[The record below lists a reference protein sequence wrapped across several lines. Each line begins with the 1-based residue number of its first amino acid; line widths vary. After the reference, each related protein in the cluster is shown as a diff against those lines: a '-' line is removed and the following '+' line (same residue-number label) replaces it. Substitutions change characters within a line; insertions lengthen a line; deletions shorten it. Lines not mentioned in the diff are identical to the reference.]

1 MKITRLFKDFF
12 ESEKAGGLI
21 LIACTLISLGLAN
34 SYLGENYQH
43 FWHAEIGE
51 RPIEFWINDGLMTVF
66 FLLIGL
72 EIEREIYIGELSSI
86 KNALLP
92 ISAAIGGMIIPAL
105 IHYGFNHGTPFQNGI
120 GIPMA
125 TDIAFALGILSLLGN
140 KVPTSIKIFLTALA
154 IIDDLGAIIII
165 AVFYSKSFLLEYFGL
180 AMLLFGAMLVLNR
193 LKVHKIWIYLVL
205 GGLMWYCM
213 LHSGIH
219 ATITG
224 ILLAF
229 AIPFG
234 TGGKKSPS
242 YILQHRLHRP
252 VAFIILPLFAL
263 ANTGIIIPE
272 NWSEGLVST
281 NSLGISA
288 GLIFGKP
295 VGIVMFSILS
305 VAVGLCT
312 LPGGIRKRDLIG
324 VGFLAGIGF
333 TMSIF
338 ITLLAFDEA
347 DIITHSK
354 IAVFAASL
362 IAGFLGF
369 IILKIT
375 LPNKIEEEEEVILD
389 LSE

>member
-1 MKITRLFKDFF
+1 MKITRLLKEFI

-34 SYLGENYQH
+34 SYVGEHYQH
-43 FWHAEIGE
+43 FWHAEVGG

-72 EIEREIYIGELSSI
+72 EIEREVYIGELSNL

-92 ISAAIGGMIIPAL
+92 ISAAIGGIVVPAL
-105 IHYGFNHGTPFQNGI
+105 IHFGFNYGTPYQNGI

-125 TDIAFALGILSLLGN
+125 TDIAFALGVLSLLGN

-165 AVFYSKSFLLEYFGL
+165 AIFYSKGFSIGYFGF
-180 AMLLFGAMLVLNR
+180 AMFIFGAMLVLNR
-193 LKVHKIWIYLVL
+193 LKVHKIWIYLIL

-234 TGGKKSPS
+234 DGGKKSPS
-242 YILQHRLHRP
+242 YNLQHQLHWL

-263 ANTGIIIPE
+263 ANTGIMIPD
-272 NWSEGLVST
+272 NWTEGLVST
-281 NSLGISA
+281 NSLGILA
-288 GLIFGKP
+288 GLIIGKP
-295 VGIVMFSILS
+295 IGIVIFSILS
-305 VAVGLCT
+305 VAIGLSV
-312 LPGGIRKRDLIG
+312 LPSDIRKIHLIG
-324 VGFLAGIGF
+324 VGFLSGIGF

-347 DIITHSK
+347 NIITNSK
-354 IAVFAASL
+354 IAVFAASM
-362 IAGFLGF
+362 IAGLLGF
-369 IILKIT
+369 MILKIT
-375 LPNKIEEEEEVILD
+375 LPNNIEEVEILD
-389 LSE
+389 PSE

>member
-1 MKITRLFKDFF
+1 M
-12 ESEKAGGLI
+12 
-21 LIACTLISLGLAN
+21 IACTLFSLGIAN
-34 SYLGENYQH
+34 SYLGAHYQH
-43 FWHAEIGE
+43 FWHTEIGE

-72 EIEREIYIGELSSI
+72 EIEREVYIGELSKL

-92 ISAAIGGMIIPAL
+92 ISAAAGGMVVPAL
-105 IHYGFNHGTPFQNGI
+105 IHLGFNHGTIYQNGI

-125 TDIAFALGILSLLGN
+125 TDIAFSLGILSLLGN

-154 IIDDLGAIIII
+154 IIDDLGAIIVI
-165 AVFYSKSFLLEYFGL
+165 ALFYSKGFSMGYFGF
-180 AMLLFGAMLVLNR
+180 AMLIFGAMIVLNR
-193 LKVHKIWIYLVL
+193 LKVHKVWVYLIL

-213 LHSGIH
+213 LNSGIH

-234 TGGKKSPS
+234 DGGKKSPS
-242 YILQHRLHRP
+242 YILQHQLHRP
-252 VAFIILPLFAL
+252 VAFVILPLFAL

-272 NWSEGLVST
+272 NWTEGLVST

-295 VGIVMFSILS
+295 IGIVTFSILS
-305 VAVGLCT
+305 VAIGLCA
-312 LPGGIRKRDLIG
+312 LPGEIRKRDLIG

-338 ITLLAFDEA
+338 ITLLAFNEA

-354 IAVFAASL
+354 IAVFMASM
-362 IAGFLGF
+362 IAGLLGYL
-369 IILKIT
+369 ILKLT
-375 LPNKIEEEEEVILD
+375 LSDKIAEEEILD
-389 LSE
+389 PIE

>member
-43 FWHAEIGE
+43 FWHSVIGG

-72 EIEREIYIGELSSI
+72 EIERELYIGELSNL

-92 ISAAIGGMIIPAL
+92 ISAAAGGMIVPAL
-105 IHYGFNHGTPFQNGI
+105 IHFGFNYGTTFQNGI

-165 AVFYSKSFLLEYFGL
+165 ALFYSKGFLIGYFGL

-193 LKVHKIWIYLVL
+193 LKVHNIWIYLIL

-242 YILQHRLHRP
+242 YILQHQLHRP

-263 ANTGIIIPE
+263 ANTGIIIPD
-272 NWSEGLVST
+272 NWTEGLVST

-295 VGIVMFSILS
+295 IGIVAFSILS
-305 VAVGLCT
+305 VSIGLCS
-312 LPGGIRKRDLIG
+312 LPNEIRKIDLVG

-338 ITLLAFDEA
+338 ITLLAFNEA
-347 DIITHSK
+347 DVITHSK
-354 IAVFAASL
+354 IAVFMASI
-362 IAGFLGF
+362 IAGLLGF

-375 LPNKIEEEEEVILD
+375 LSNKIEEEEISD
-389 LSE
+389 PSE